1 MKNDFVMTKE
11 DVDEMK
17 AKAEDVKQTGIP
29 SKLLVP
35 TSYQLRTQTH
45 SSEKSWTSNQP
56 QRASNLNQLGFSE
69 DSSGETYNFPDLLD
83 LPTAVAPNPNVLDS
97 SGFHGMTK
105 HELDLFRSSF
115 RSINNQE

>member
-35 TSYQLRTQTH
+35 TSYQLRTQTL
-45 SSEKSWTSNQP
+45 SSEKSWTPNQP
-56 QRASNLNQLGFSE
+56 QQASNLNQQTVDFSE

-83 LPTAVAPNPNVLDS
+83 LPTAVAPNPNEWIHDIDDVEYFLQN
-97 SGFHGMTK
+97 
-105 HELDLFRSSF
+105 
-115 RSINNQE
+115 I

>member
-45 SSEKSWTSNQP
+45 SSEKSWTPNQP
-56 QRASNLNQLGFSE
+56 LQASTLNQQTVDFSE

-83 LPTAVAPNPNVLDS
+83 LPTAVTPNPNEWIHDIDDVEYFLQN
-97 SGFHGMTK
+97 
-105 HELDLFRSSF
+105 
-115 RSINNQE
+115 I

>member
-35 TSYQLRTQTH
+35 TSYQLRTQSWEGKS
-45 SSEKSWTSNQP
+45 SSEKSWTSTQP
-56 QRASNLNQLGFSE
+56 QQASNLNQQTVDFSE
-69 DSSGETYNFPDLLD
+69 DSSGETYHFPDLLD
-83 LPTAVAPNPNVLDS
+83 LPTAVTPNPNEWIHDIDDVEYFLQN
-97 SGFHGMTK
+97 
-105 HELDLFRSSF
+105 
-115 RSINNQE
+115 I